1 MDVVLG
7 IDTSNYRT
15 SLCLIDMDGQI
26 VAEEKE
32 LLSVEAGERGLQQS
46 TALFQ
51 HVKRL
56 PELARRMSG
65 EGRYIKA
72 IAVSCSPRPV
82 EGSYMPVFLAG
93 QMAAEMMA
101 HFFHVPI
108 YYTSHQEGH
117 IAAGEYTLPTPL
129 AVEKFLAVHLSG
141 GTSEVLDCTKQAGG
155 YRIECIGGTK
165 DLHAGQLID
174 RVGVAL
180 GLPFPAGPYLEELA
194 KQAGADDFAVPSSVT
209 QYTFSFS
216 GPETALMRAIEQNV
230 PAPQVARAAEKCVAA
245 TLEKVLR
252 TAVEDGYPKD
262 ILIVGGVSANAYI
275 RNRLLK
281 RLTHRAVG
289 ARLYFADPAYAGDNA
304 FGVARI
310 GLLKHFFN
318 NKGEHFI

>member
-15 SLCLIDMDGQI
+15 SLCLVDMSGRI

-46 TALFQ
+46 AALFQ

-56 PELARRMSG
+56 PELARKMTMSG
-65 EGRYIKA
+65 RRVVA
-72 IAVSCSPRPV
+72 IAVSRSPRPT

-101 HFFHVPI
+101 HFYQVPL

-117 IAAGEYTLPTPL
+117 IAAGEYTLDVSL
-129 AVEKFLAVHLSG
+129 SAERFLAVHLSG
-141 GTSEVLDCTKQAGG
+141 GTSEILDCTRGRDG
-155 YRIECIGGTK
+155 YAIDCIGGTE

-180 GLPFPAGPYLEELA
+180 GLPFPAGPYLEELG
-194 KQAGADDFAVPSSVT
+194 KQAEDAAFSVPSSVKG
-209 QYTFSFS
+209 YTFSFS
-216 GPETALMRAIEQNV
+216 GPEAALMRAIQQNV
-230 PAPQVARAAEKCVAA
+230 PAAHIARAAEKCIAT

-252 TAVEDGYPKD
+252 TAVEAGFPKD

-275 RNRLLK
+275 RNRLVK
-281 RLTHRAVG
+281 RLTHPAVK
-289 ARLYFADPAYAGDNA
+289 AKLYFADPAYAGDNA

-310 GLLKHFFN
+310 GLIQWQ
-318 NKGEHFI
+318 KGVKNER